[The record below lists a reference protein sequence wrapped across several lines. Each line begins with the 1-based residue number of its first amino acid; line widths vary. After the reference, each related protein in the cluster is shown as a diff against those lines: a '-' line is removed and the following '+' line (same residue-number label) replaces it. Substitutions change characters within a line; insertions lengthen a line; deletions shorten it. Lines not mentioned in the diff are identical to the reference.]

1 MMYGSSFKK
10 KSPNP
15 TSWRTAP
22 VGRYGQIVR
31 DFDSN
36 MVALSGSSLSPE
48 AQPYFPHS
56 DSRTSPSYAQ
66 AVDPSIPDFGNP
78 HEWIDVPTR
87 VPGLNMEERTSM
99 LKSKHWSAPKAPVTM
114 PYKHFRATQEVSQT
128 SLEVLQASP
137 PQP

>member
-36 MVALSGSSLSPE
+36 TLATMMGLDDILCHCHFAKSE
-48 AQPYFPHS
+48 TAA
-56 DSRTSPSYAQ
+56 TT
-66 AVDPSIPDFGNP
+66 PSI
-78 HEWIDVPTR
+78 EVEQ
-87 VPGLNMEERTSM
+87 EEHNDS
-99 LKSKHWSAPKAPVTM
+99 SKPV
-114 PYKHFRATQEVSQT
+114 
-128 SLEVLQASP
+128 
-137 PQP
+137 